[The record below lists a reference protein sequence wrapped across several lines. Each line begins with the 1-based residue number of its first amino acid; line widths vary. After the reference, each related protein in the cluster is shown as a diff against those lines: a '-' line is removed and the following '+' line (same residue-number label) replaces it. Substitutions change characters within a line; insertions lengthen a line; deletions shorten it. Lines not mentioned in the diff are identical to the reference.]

1 MNKLAIAASLALAAG
16 TLLAVGWWLGQQQL
30 PAAASL
36 ARDASRGGVD
46 AERTDA
52 EDLGFDARISAPP
65 ELDLPASDASASA
78 AAANPLPAL
87 DTPVDLIFDD
97 LAERARRGDAR
108 AACRLA
114 VELQRCRVAGFAGRG
129 TRWLESRAAREDDG
143 ERREAMIS
151 ELARA
156 ENERERSETVCSGLE
171 SSQLDQ
177 AFAYQQQ
184 AAQAMPE
191 LRTWAATQPALNFM
205 NFVNEL
211 EAWQQYRSVA
221 IPWLES
227 AAREGDFA
235 ALAALAR
242 VYAQRDPRQMRL
254 PPVSQPDAE
263 RFALYAGLL
272 ERRGLSFGP
281 LQAELERARSELE
294 PAALARVQND
304 IDQLATRLPNTPAPQ
319 GSALRRALG
328 AATPDPD
335 VCE

>member
-1 MNKLAIAASLALAAG
+1 MNKPAIAASLALAAG
-16 TLLAVGWWLGQQQL
+16 ALLGMGWWLGQQQL
-30 PAAASL
+30 PAAATLSP
-36 ARDASRGGVD
+36 DFSRSGLDGG
-46 AERTDA
+46 RPGA
-52 EDLGFDARISAPP
+52 EDLGFDTRILAPP
-65 ELDLPASDASASA
+65 ELDRPAADSATRAS
-78 AAANPLPAL
+78 AANPLPAL
-87 DTPVDLIFDD
+87 DTPVDLVFDE

-114 VELQRCRVAGFAGRG
+114 VELQRCRVAGFSGRG

-151 ELARA
+151 ELARV

-171 SSQLDQ
+171 STQLEQ
-177 AFAYQQQ
+177 AFIYQQQ

-211 EAWQQYRSVA
+211 DAWQQYRSVA

-227 AAREGDFA
+227 AALEGDFA

-254 PPVSQPDAE
+254 PPVSQPDAQ

-272 ERRGLSFGP
+272 ERRGLSIGP
-281 LQAELERARSELE
+281 LQGELERTRSELE
-294 PAALARVQND
+294 PATLARIQND
-304 IDQLATRLPNTPAPQ
+304 IDQLAARLPNTPPPQ
-319 GSALRRALG
+319 GPALRRALG
-328 AATPDPD
+328 AGTPDPS